1 MNELF
6 GMLIPLLM
14 SGAGIGDI
22 LRTLGG
28 AGQSAAGMDGLSAV
42 MTSSMARARQYFPLK
57 QNQETINSAAEM
69 LADRLGMNPYSGIG
83 QGLVHLMGSAYHIAP
98 DMVGSVLGIPNGQ
111 QFFSTVANGASG
123 INMAAGHG
131 MTDVL
136 NPYSVMEN
144 HKRTMDMAKMVYD
157 LGVNQGGGY
166 NIKFSHGL
174 NMGEMGKVTQRLL
187 SSEMAYKDEDG
198 KRIDPDKDS
207 EKFRENIK
215 KLGSKFNEAASM
227 LSKVTGSVEE
237 ALNMM
242 DRLAGGNFLGG
253 TADQASK
260 IASQAKR
267 MATAIRVTSAI
278 AGVSP
283 TEAYANMTNLQQGMA
298 NGMGVSS
305 FIANSSGFS
314 SLMGDMAFN
323 ATMGYNTWLAT
334 NPTASP
340 TQRKQALLAVNGR
353 AQAYASSNGA
363 ALAAAVADNA
373 GMFTPEEQRQIENAY
388 RSGRPNDIVELVRGR
403 IGENMYNTYM
413 TDPSVQIAARNRAM
427 RDNPDLMKGLDQA
440 GMEGNL
446 EQAEAYGARKMIR
459 KTMMDLDGD
468 LAERSGRSGFS
479 KERADAVKREF
490 VKMAVEQ
497 GMTEKGASSM
507 SVTELRRFLRD
518 RPGIDNVELE
528 KRENMAM
535 VNAATRQI
543 KSMTMDS
550 KEESAAK
557 QRLIQ
562 EIERSESWSDEAKA
576 DMVKRIN
583 DGANLEDI
591 AREFSGGMEIGE
603 RKDLVKRVF
612 RGRYSKN
619 EAERM
624 RMRLSQFE
632 KSQKGGYSVDERM
645 TALERDAARQDL
657 SEMGGLKKIMQSDA
671 IVKNDAEAMN
681 AFAERAKELEDA
693 GKIKLKG
700 DRDLSKTYNEAARR
714 MVSGLFGGKLGNMGG
729 DELKEFESRI
739 SGEIVKAMEGGST
752 FQEAFAASM
761 RKLTDDEKKAIGFGT
776 DSSGKP
782 TEGQRAVE
790 GLIGR
795 AERGEIGKFDRRA
808 FLKNASEVIAEMSK
822 GSKYAPAVKEL
833 GEMASGDLGKGEGEV
848 LEDFAKRAGELERKG
863 RLSTGGDKG
872 LSKTYVEAAKRM
884 VSGLFGDKLG
894 EMSGS
899 DLGKFETRISGEIV
913 KYMKGGMSFSDAF
926 ARATEEGNLTKE
938 EKEAI
943 GYGKDDKG
951 QTLAGQAT
959 LEQFRERARSG
970 ELKDFDRRAFLST
983 ASSVIDEMS
992 KGSKYA
998 PAVKELG
1005 EMASGDLG
1013 KGEGEVLEDFAKR
1026 AGELERKGRLSTGGD
1041 KGLSKTYV
1049 EAAKRMVSGLFGDK
1063 LGEMSGSDLGKFETR
1078 ISGEIVK
1085 YMKGGMSFSDAF
1097 ARATEEG
1104 NLTKEEKEA
1113 IGYGKDDKG
1122 QTLAG
1127 QATLEQ
1133 FRERARSGELK
1144 DFDRRAFLSTAS
1156 SVIDERSNSAR
1167 ADAVKEMRRLASGK
1181 IGKMSESE
1189 AFKRFRDLAKTV
1201 GGYDI
1206 SDEEFDKAG
1215 EEELKSVD
1223 DKKRGSAKKGMAS
1236 FLERIKRGGVRDQ
1249 SFFAMSA
1256 TGSADKAAIL
1266 MAATN
1271 FKMAGGDLKKLNL
1284 GKEWEEVL
1292 SSIDDDKA
1300 GRTMNAV
1307 SNAIHVG
1314 GASYQREAIKS
1325 AENQALRLGKLASEG
1340 KIDLDNAKKAYD
1352 ASSPEAAEAKK
1363 KLIGQ
1368 LKAAGSSDAE
1378 ADAAM
1383 IATLQEQK
1391 IGGVNAMEVM
1401 KKGKKGLDAA
1411 KAAAKD
1417 GYDEQMVGIV
1427 RGAARKDSAAYDI
1440 GKAIGDFMKM
1450 ISPFIQDPS
1459 SVFKNPIPVKMW
1471 GPVDLSGRSF
1481 FG

>member
-1 MNELF
+1 
-6 GMLIPLLM
+6 M

-983 ASSVIDEMS
+983 ASSVIDE
-992 KGSKYA
+992 
-998 PAVKELG
+998 
-1005 EMASGDLG
+1005 
-1013 KGEGEVLEDFAKR
+1013 
-1026 AGELERKGRLSTGGD
+1026 
-1041 KGLSKTYV
+1041 
-1049 EAAKRMVSGLFGDK
+1049 
-1063 LGEMSGSDLGKFETR
+1063 
-1078 ISGEIVK
+1078 
-1085 YMKGGMSFSDAF
+1085 
-1097 ARATEEG
+1097 
-1104 NLTKEEKEA
+1104 
-1113 IGYGKDDKG
+1113 
-1122 QTLAG
+1122 
-1127 QATLEQ
+1127 
-1133 FRERARSGELK
+1133 
-1144 DFDRRAFLSTAS
+1144 
-1156 SVIDERSNSAR
+1156 RSNSAR